1 MGAAAGNLACVS
13 LELGGKSPCIVFA
26 DADIATAA
34 ERAPYSVFA
43 NAGQDCCARTRIF
56 VQRDVLDE
64 FTERFVA
71 RTRQIRVGDPLRP
84 ETEIGSLVSPAQ
96 KQRALDYLRIGEE
109 EGAHVLAG
117 GQPGRGRGVGG
128 RSLLFPA
135 GVGGVRN
142 DVRRAPEENFWP
154 RGL

>member
-56 VQRDVLDE
+56 VQRDVLEE

-71 RTRQIRVGDPLRP
+71 RTRQIRVGDPMRP

-96 KQRALDYLRIGEE
+96 KQRALDYLRIGEA
-109 EGAHVLAG
+109 EGAHALAG
-117 GQPGRGRGVGG
+117 GAPGRGRGLDSRWCV
-128 RSLLFPA
+128 
-135 GVGGVRN
+135 
-142 DVRRAPEENFWP
+142 WP
-154 RGL
+154 LAARGC